1 MRSPGQ
7 CLNDWCK
14 LCVIANLPSRTH
26 FGSQHVSYASDCFVV
41 AIEEEPVSFKEAQN
55 SRNWMAAMHIEY
67 DAIVKNGTWPL
78 CDLPPGKKAIGTNW
92 VYKLKRKPDGSVD
105 HYKTKLVAK
114 GLLSKRALI
123 LMRPLLP
130 LAV

>member
-1 MRSPGQ
+1 LR
-7 CLNDWCK
+7 K
-14 LCVIANLPSRTH
+14 L
-26 FGSQHVSYASDCFVV
+26 
-41 AIEEEPVSFKEAQN
+41 
-55 SRNWMAAMHIEY
+55 AAMGVEY
-67 DAIVKNGTWPL
+67 DAIVKNGTWSL